1 MSNSEKSSEGRN
13 SPARPS
19 SPPDSPKEERE
30 DDGSKNV
37 ARKLTVDVTD
47 EGLGSGTPG
56 SSTGTGRAPHHF
68 DSKIFVGGLSWE
80 TSDAKLKQYFENFA
94 RVEDAY
100 VSYDRKSG
108 RPRGFGFV
116 SFEDPSVV
124 DKVVAMQH
132 TIDRREVEAKRALP
146 KEESPVSKDM
156 QAAAS
161 GQRTKKIFVGGLAG
175 TVDEAAFRQYFE
187 KYGPVDDA
195 VVMYDQHNHR
205 PRGFGFITFV
215 DEKSV
220 DAVFAEG
227 FIQKIHNKEIEI
239 KRAIPRETGV
249 YPSPKALYRS
259 PQDRYGHR
267 TPGSAPGRTGGF
279 SRDSGYMMPAMHH
292 PIGGIEHGHI
302 DMTHGIV
309 TGIPAAYM
317 SPPPMVHHQVGLH
330 AHGHPVPPPA
340 PPQRPPPSHSHHHS
354 YSHHQPH
361 QPHQPQRSPQ
371 SPTQGTTPYGLGGS
385 SPHRQTTPGQQ
396 PSFTSQLPDVGDIS
410 LQSVSQALEQLS
422 VTPPQ
427 NQHKQTTTPGAPW
440 S

>member
-1 MSNSEKSSEGRN
+1 M
-13 SPARPS
+13 
-19 SPPDSPKEERE
+19 
-30 DDGSKNV
+30 KNA

-56 SSTGTGRAPHHF
+56 SSTGTGRAPHF
-68 DSKIFVGGLSWE
+68 DAKIFVGGLSWE

-116 SFEDPSVV
+116 TFEDPAVV
-124 DKVVAMQH
+124 DKVVAIQH

-175 TVDEAAFRQYFE
+175 TVDEAAFREYFE
-187 KYGPVDDA
+187 KYGAVDDA

-215 DEKSV
+215 EEKSV

-227 FIQKIHNKEIEI
+227 FIQTIHNKEIEI

-267 TPGSAPGRTGGF
+267 TPGSAPGHAGGF
-279 SRDSGYMMPAMHH
+279 RRDSRYMMPSMH
-292 PIGGIEHGHI
+292 PIRGIEHGHI
-302 DMTHGIV
+302 DMSHGVV
-309 TGIPAAYM
+309 TGIPAGYM
-317 SPPPMVHHQVGLH
+317 SPPPMLHHQVGMQT
-330 AHGHPVPPPA
+330 HGHPVPPPA
-340 PPQRPPPSHSHHHS
+340 PPQHPPPSHSQHHQYPHHQSHEPRESHQVHHS
-354 YSHHQPH
+354 SPSPPSQGLTSPYNLRGT
-361 QPHQPQRSPQ
+361 PQQ
-371 SPTQGTTPYGLGGS
+371 Q
-385 SPHRQTTPGQQ
+385 QTTPGQP
-396 PSFTSQLPDVGDIS
+396 PSFQSQLSDVGDIS
-410 LQSVSQALEQLS
+410 LQSVSQALEQLA
-422 VTPPQ
+422 VTPGQ
-427 NQHKQTTTPGAPW
+427 SQHKQATPGAPW

>member
-1 MSNSEKSSEGRN
+1 MSNSEKSSEGRD

-19 SPPDSPKEERE
+19 SPPDSPKEEGE
-30 DDGSKNV
+30 GTNKA
-37 ARKLTVDVTD
+37 ARKLTVDVTE

-56 SSTGTGRAPHHF
+56 SSTGTGRASHF
-68 DSKIFVGGLSWE
+68 DAKIFVGGLSWE
-80 TSDAKLKQYFENFA
+80 TSDVKLKQYFENFA

-116 SFEDPSVV
+116 TFEDPAVV
-124 DKVVAMQH
+124 EKVVAIQH

-175 TVDEAAFRQYFE
+175 TVDEPTFREYFE

-227 FIQKIHNKEIEI
+227 FIQTIHNKEIEI

-259 PQDRYGHR
+259 PQERYGHR
-267 TPGSAPGRTGGF
+267 TPGSAPGHTGGF
-279 SRDSGYMMPAMHH
+279 RRDSRYMMPAMHH
-292 PIGGIEHGHI
+292 PIRGIEHGHI
-302 DMTHGIV
+302 DMPHGIV
-309 TGIPAAYM
+309 TGIPAGYM
-317 SPPPMVHHQVGLH
+317 SPPPMLHHQMGMH
-330 AHGHPVPPPA
+330 THGHPMPPPA
-340 PPQRPPPSHSHHHS
+340 PPQHPPPSHSQLNQYPHHQS
-354 YSHHQPH
+354 HQPH
-361 QPHQPQRSPQ
+361 QAQHSSQ
-371 SPTQGTTPYGLGGS
+371 SPPPQGMTSPYSLGGT
-385 SPHRQTTPGQQ
+385 PQHQQTTPGQQ
-396 PSFTSQLPDVGDIS
+396 PSFQSQLSDVGDIS
-410 LQSVSQALEQLS
+410 LQSVSQALEQLA
-422 VTPPQ
+422 VTPGR
-427 NQHKQTTTPGAPW
+427 NEHKQTTPGASW

>member
-1 MSNSEKSSEGRN
+1 MSSSEKSSEGRD
-13 SPARPS
+13 SPTRPA
-19 SPPDSPKEERE
+19 SPPDSPREER
-30 DDGSKNV
+30 DGDGVKN
-37 ARKLTVDVTD
+37 AANKLTVDVTE

-56 SSTGTGRAPHHF
+56 PSTGTGRAPHF
-68 DSKIFVGGLSWE
+68 DAKIFVGGLSWE

-116 SFEDPSVV
+116 TFEDPAVV
-124 DKVVAMQH
+124 DKVVAIQH

-175 TVDEAAFRQYFE
+175 TVDEATFKQYFE

-205 PRGFGFITFV
+205 PRGFGFITFA

-220 DAVFAEG
+220 DDVFAEG
-227 FIQKIHNKEIEI
+227 FIQTIHNKEIEI

-259 PQDRYGHR
+259 PQERYGHR
-267 TPGSAPGRTGGF
+267 TPGSAPGHAGGF
-279 SRDSGYMMPAMHH
+279 RRDSRYMMPAMH
-292 PIGGIEHGHI
+292 PIRGMEHGHI
-302 DMTHGIV
+302 DMPHGIV
-309 TGIPAAYM
+309 TGIPAGYM
-317 SPPPMVHHQVGLH
+317 SPQPMLHHQVGMH
-330 AHGHPVPPPA
+330 APGHPVPPPA
-340 PPQRPPPSHSHHHS
+340 PPQHPPPPHSQQHQ
-354 YSHHQPH
+354 YPYHQPRQSH
-361 QPHQPQRSPQ
+361 QVQHSSQ
-371 SPTQGTTPYGLGGS
+371 SPPPQGMTSPYRLVGTTQHQQS
-385 SPHRQTTPGQQ
+385 TPGQQ
-396 PSFTSQLPDVGDIS
+396 PSFQSQLSDVGDIS
-410 LQSVSQALEQLS
+410 LQSVSQALEQLA
-422 VTPPQ
+422 VTPGQ
-427 NQHKQTTTPGAPW
+427 NQHKQSTPGAPW

>member
-1 MSNSEKSSEGRN
+1 MSNSEKSSEGRD
-13 SPARPS
+13 SPPRPS
-19 SPPDSPKEERE
+19 SPPDSPKEEN
-30 DDGSKNV
+30 DGDNYKTNN
-37 ARKLTVDVTD
+37 ARLTVDVTE

-56 SSTGTGRAPHHF
+56 SSMSTGRGLHQEA
-68 DSKIFVGGLSWE
+68 KIFVGGLSWE

-116 SFEDPSVV
+116 SFEDPAVV
-124 DKVVAMQH
+124 DKIVAMQH

-175 TVDEAAFRQYFE
+175 TVDEGVLRQYFE
-187 KYGPVDDA
+187 KYGAVDDA

-205 PRGFGFITFV
+205 PRGFGFITFAE
-215 DEKSV
+215 EKSV

-227 FIQKIHNKEIEI
+227 FIQSIHNKEIEI

-267 TPGSAPGRTGGF
+267 TPGSAHGRGRGF
-279 SRDSGYMMPAMHH
+279 RRDSGYMVPGMHH
-292 PIGGIEHGHI
+292 PIRGIEHGHV

-317 SPPPMVHHQVGLH
+317 SPPPMAPQVGM
-330 AHGHPVPPPA
+330 HGHVQAHPVPPPA
-340 PPQRPPPSHSHHHS
+340 PPQHPHPSHSQQSQYPHHH
-354 YSHHQPH
+354 HAH
-361 QPHQPQRSPQ
+361 PQHASQ
-371 SPTQGTTPYGLGGS
+371 SPPQQGMPSPYGLGAGQPHQQA
-385 SPHRQTTPGQQ
+385 SPGRPTSFPRQLQ
-396 PSFTSQLPDVGDIS
+396 DVGDIS

-422 VTPPQ
+422 QTPPSQ
-427 NQHKQTTTPGAPW
+427 SQQQRTPTSAPW